1 MGGWTEF
8 IIDFAVIALVLLFG
22 YIVFRVVVRRDYERY
37 GRLKAGALVLEFIV
51 FAAHANLCYLFLPV
65 PWPEL
70 PPLPSNKLQLIVG
83 FGLAALGV
91 LLTLWTMGR
100 LGFKKVC
107 GQPSDKLH
115 IVGFYR
121 WSRNPQLV
129 FYGLAL
135 LGLVALWPAPYAII
149 WLLVYAV
156 LALWMVRSEEEHL
169 VRIFGVEYQRYCEQ
183 VSRFIPRQ
191 LSRG

>member
-1 MGGWTEF
+1 MGGWTEV
-8 IIDFAVIALVLLFG
+8 IIEFAVIALVLLFG

-37 GRLKAGALVLEFIV
+37 GRLKAGAVALEFFI

-70 PPLPSNKLQLIVG
+70 PPLPPNKLQLIVG
-83 FGLAALGV
+83 LGLAALGV
-91 LLTLWTMGR
+91 LLTLWTMSR
-100 LGFKKVC
+100 LGFKKAC
-107 GQPSDKLH
+107 GQSSDKLH

-129 FYGLAL
+129 FYGLVL

-156 LALWMVRSEEEHL
+156 LSLWMVRSEEEHL

-183 VSRFIPRQ
+183 VGRFIPRIF
-191 LSRG
+191 SR